1 MKRRMQASSDSVR
14 TEYRAHCGESRER
27 LPELESTR
35 RREEH
40 TAAAERPPES
50 SAAARSET
58 GSLWRSRLDRPTR
71 RSIRWTYSFMMIKC

>member
-27 LPELESTR
+27 LPELEWTR
-35 RREEH
+35 RKEEH

-50 SAAARSET
+50 SAAARSGT
-58 GSLWRSRLDRPTR
+58 RSLGRSRLARPTR